1 MGEERMMVGGLEQMV
16 LLGVLHLED
25 GAYAVTI
32 RRELEHRS
40 GKRVSR
46 GALYTVLE
54 RLESK
59 GYLTSHMGSP
69 TPERGGRPKRF
80 YRVTPTGLKALKSSK
95 DTMVKLWRGLES
107 VLGKIS

>member
-1 MGEERMMVGGLEQMV
+1 MIGGLEQLV
-16 LLGVLHLED
+16 LLATLQLGDE
-25 GAYAVTI
+25 AYAVTI
-32 RRELEHRS
+32 RRELARRS

-59 GYLTSHMGSP
+59 GYLVSRMGSP

-80 YRVTPTGLKALKSSK
+80 YRVTPSGVTAVKSSK
-95 DTMVKLWRGLES
+95 DAMVKLWRGLES
-107 VLGKIS
+107 VLGKLS

>member
-1 MGEERMMVGGLEQMV
+1 MIGGLEQMV
-16 LLGVLHLED
+16 LLGILHIES
-25 GAYAVTI
+25 GAYAVGI
-32 RRELEHRS
+32 RRELERRS

-59 GYLTSHMGSP
+59 GYIVSHLGSP

-80 YRVTPTGLKALKSSK
+80 YRVTPSGVRALKSSK
-95 DTMVKLWRGLES
+95 DAIVELWRGLES